1 MLSVKGRQSHLH
13 QSQLLQMLLLLQDLV
28 LQIVVVDVVLPKG
41 HVVAIS
47 QTRPSRSAKIMA
59 LLRLPHKRNLFF
71 YCLNFLLFY
80 HRKAIPHILPRS
92 RESFLNHHQNTLE
105 WLFFKI
111 NLYSLDMIPI
121 SPFLDLDYD
130 KLDEIL

>member
-13 QSQLLQMLLLLQDLV
+13 QSQFLQMLLLLQDLV
-28 LQIVVVDVVLPKG
+28 LQIVIVDVVLPKG

-59 LLRLPHKRNLFF
+59 LLRLPHKGNLLF
-71 YCLNFLLFY
+71 YRLYLLLFY
-80 HRKAIPHILPRS
+80 HRKPIPHILPRP
-92 RESFLNHHQNTLE
+92 RESFLNRHQITLE
-105 WLFFKI
+105 GLLLII
-111 NLYSLDMIPI
+111 NLSSLEIIPV